1 MSGSSS
7 EQIYNGLVQRV
18 REGDPDAFELL
29 AKQVENY
36 RKRLCRQFFLPGAD
50 REDLEQEAMLGF
62 AQAVADYQPG
72 RGVVFTEYAMMCMRN
87 AVVASVRKATRN
99 KHQLLNQACSLEPLM
114 AAASRQAGPEEV
126 VANRSLL
133 CSLFEQLRENLSSLE
148 LTALIRRAEGVTV
161 REIARAL
168 DVAEKNVEN
177 ALFRA
182 RKKAKQASLALA

>member
-1 MSGSSS
+1 
-7 EQIYNGLVQRV
+7 
-18 REGDPDAFELL
+18 
-29 AKQVENY
+29 
-36 RKRLCRQFFLPGAD
+36 
-50 REDLEQEAMLGF
+50 
-62 AQAVADYQPG
+62 
-72 RGVVFTEYAMMCMRN
+72 
-87 AVVASVRKATRN
+87 
-99 KHQLLNQACSLEPLM
+99 M